1 MSKNSKLITT
11 ILVLI
16 VFLISG
22 WYVYSKTRP
31 TQQQINSQKEQIL
44 VVPSDILPNSAIEA
58 QLKQFRQNGTL
69 PITVSS
75 SEKGRDNPFANF

>member
-11 ILVLI
+11 ISVLI
-16 VFLISG
+16 IVLVGG

-31 TQQQINSQKEQIL
+31 TQQEINVQKEQIL
-44 VVPSDILPNSAIEA
+44 IVPSDILPDSAIES
-58 QLKQFRQNGTL
+58 QLKQLKQNGTL

-75 SEKGRDNPFANF
+75 NEKGRDNPFANF